1 MVKNSRADDGQIVG
15 QIIIDEAASRN
26 AVCCTPG
33 ASLGPVGVV
42 VGATI
47 GPTTTDFAALRGS
60 ILAPGIGA
68 QGGTAA
74 DLPAVFRDATELV
87 LPSTSREVMSAG
99 PTPAGLRAAATRVL
113 GEMKA
118 VIRLR

>member
-1 MVKNSRADDGQIVG
+1 
-15 QIIIDEAASRN
+15 
-26 AVCCTPG
+26 
-33 ASLGPVGVV
+33 
-42 VGATI
+42 
-47 GPTTTDFAALRGS
+47 
-60 ILAPGIGA
+60 
-68 QGGTAA
+68 
-74 DLPAVFRDATELV
+74 LV

>member
-1 MVKNSRADDGQIVG
+1 M
-15 QIIIDEAASRN
+15 
-26 AVCCTPG
+26 
-33 ASLGPVGVV
+33 

-47 GPTTTDFAALRGS
+47 GDTQIDFTALGGS

-74 DLPAVFRDATELV
+74 DLLRSSEAARFV

-99 PTPAGLRAAATRVL
+99 PTPADLQAAATRML

-118 VIRLR
+118 ASA